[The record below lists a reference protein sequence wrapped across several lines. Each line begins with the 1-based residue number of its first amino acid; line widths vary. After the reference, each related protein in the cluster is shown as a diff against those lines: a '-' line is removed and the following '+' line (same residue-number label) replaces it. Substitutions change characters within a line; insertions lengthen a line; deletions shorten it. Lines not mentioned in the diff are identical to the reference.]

1 MYCVDIGMGI
11 ACRGVFGW
19 GETIYERSK
28 WNEGRVF
35 VFDVG
40 PGREVE
46 DRDTRGEGI
55 YKERKRRRVVWSWSR
70 GVVGAGER
78 QRDGCTGF
86 YARLWIWRRQLATGS
101 PRMGISRLMSY
112 FAFTV
117 LGDIVR
123 EDIGITYQ
131 YQRYVPHVHIIYA
144 KSSQKTLHYHND
156 IPIQLSFLHLV
167 PTPPPIIP
175 STLQ

>member
-55 YKERKRRRVVWSWSR
+55 YKEGKRRRVVWSWELVR
-70 GVVGAGER
+70 GRGMDVQASTRDCGYGVGNSLP
-78 QRDGCTGF
+78 
-86 YARLWIWRRQLATGS
+86 ARPEWVYPG
-101 PRMGISRLMSY
+101 
-112 FAFTV
+112 
-117 LGDIVR
+117 
-123 EDIGITYQ
+123 
-131 YQRYVPHVHIIYA
+131 
-144 KSSQKTLHYHND
+144 
-156 IPIQLSFLHLV
+156 
-167 PTPPPIIP
+167 
-175 STLQ
+175 